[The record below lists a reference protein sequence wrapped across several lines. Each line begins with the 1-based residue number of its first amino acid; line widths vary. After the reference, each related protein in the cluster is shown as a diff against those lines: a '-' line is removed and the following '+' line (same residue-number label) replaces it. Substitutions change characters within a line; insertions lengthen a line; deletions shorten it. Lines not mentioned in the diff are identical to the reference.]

1 MANANASK
9 GASTTGT
16 STATATETAK
26 RRRGLSAESR
36 LKLALNDVISVAT
49 ENGGEG
55 SEEVKQA
62 SALLTSL
69 GFTPRPSAAKEIA
82 RLQEELQ
89 SIDITAPDS
98 QTRINEISKSIG
110 KLRSI

>member
-16 STATATETAK
+16 GTAKATEK
-26 RRRGLSAESR
+26 KRRGLSAESR

-49 ENGGEG
+49 ENGGG
-55 SEEVKQA
+55 DSEEVKQA

-69 GFTPRPSAAKEIA
+69 GFEARPSAAKRIA
-82 RLQEELQ
+82 ELQEELK
-89 SIDITAPDS
+89 SIDITAADS
-98 QTRINEISKSIG
+98 QTRINEISKAIG